1 MEHFGSINIIQIN
14 KLIININLRIIR
26 LCIFSDVTIKWQ
38 VRQWLILFCETM
50 NILCMYA
57 FLYSSIILSQLLHN
71 TSQYFSSKLMYKH
84 IDKICLHTEKSNI
97 KKNSFIFIMFVNVFS
112 WVCFCSPHVCSGSRS
127 HERESTSRTWVIV
140 SWHGGAG
147 NQPVVGERT
156 GSVFNHWAASVSPT
170 WKTERPNF

>member
-97 KKNSFIFIMFVNVFS
+97 KKTPLFLLCLLMFFPECVSAHHMCAVAAEAT
-112 WVCFCSPHVCSGSRS
+112 R
-127 HERESTSRTWVIV
+127 ERAPPEL
-140 SWHGGAG
+140 
-147 NQPVVGERT
+147 ELL
-156 GSVFNHWAASVSPT
+156 
-170 WKTERPNF
+170 